1 MKKPRL
7 AGSNTTGG
15 MTATWNWSEAVDA
28 TPICFPSASTA
39 LPVAVNVT
47 VTSPSVAATG
57 VPRIT
62 RSLPIVSPSGKPAAE

>member
-1 MKKPRL
+1 MKKLRL

-15 MTATWNWSEAVDA
+15 MTVTPNSSEAVDVS
-28 TPICFPSASTA
+28 PICFPSTSTA

-62 RSLPIVSPSGKPAAE
+62 RSLPMLSPSGKPVAE